1 MAPKQSLNHNIGQQT
16 ILGHVLISVIRVL
29 TGFAIGAVSG
39 IILGISMGVN
49 KYARAIVRP
58 FFEVFRQIPPIAWIP
73 MAILWFGI
81 GEVPK
86 VFIIFIGTFVNVTL
100 NSYAGSSQVILLL

>member
-1 MAPKQSLNHNIGQQT
+1 ML
-16 ILGHVLISVIRVL
+16 
-29 TGFAIGAVSG
+29 
-39 IILGISMGVN
+39 
-49 KYARAIVRP
+49 

-86 VFIIFIGTFVNVTL
+86 IFIIFIGTFVNVTL
-100 NSYAGSSQVILLL
+100 NAYAGSSQVNPTLIGAAKMLGSNDRDIFLHVIRCWCVSASLLTVFWWC